1 MGNSLV
7 WSLERVGGRKWALP
21 IKIASWLAVDVAK
34 SAPAHFLED
43 VDV

>member
-1 MGNSLV
+1 MVRSLAP
-7 WSLERVGGRKWALP
+7 LGGRKWALP